1 MSAATK
7 AVTDKNFETEVLQS
21 AEPVLVD
28 FWAEWCRPCKMFSPI
43 IEEVSKE
50 TGIWLGKINV
60 DNEIIKPV
68 EYEVTSI
75 PTTILF
81 KDGKPVK
88 RIVGAKPKHIMMEEV
103 KEWI

>member
-1 MSAATK
+1 MI
-7 AVTDKNFETEVLQS
+7 VTDDNFDSVISSHKTVMI
-21 AEPVLVD
+21 D
-28 FWAEWCRPCKMFSPI
+28 FWAEWCRPCKIFSPI

-50 TGIWLGKINV
+50 TGIWLGKINID
-60 DNEIIKPV
+60 DNSFQPEKYQV
-68 EYEVTSI
+68 SSI

-88 RIVGAKPKHIMMEEV
+88 TIIGAKPKHIMMEEI

>member
-1 MSAATK
+1 MATEKVTAATFNDLVLK
-7 AVTDKNFETEVLQS
+7 SET
-21 AEPVLVD
+21 PVLVD

-43 IEEVSKE
+43 IEEVSQE

-60 DNEIIKPV
+60 DENTKKSV
-68 EYEVTSI
+68 EYSVNTI

-88 RIVGAKPKHIMMEEV
+88 TERAVIGI
-103 KEWI
+103 

>member
-1 MSAATK
+1 MI
-7 AVTDKNFETEVLQS
+7 VTDDNFETMINSHRLIMI
-21 AEPVLVD
+21 D

-43 IEEVSKE
+43 IEEVSQE

-60 DNEIIKPV
+60 DDNTKKPF
-68 EYEVTSI
+68 EYSVSTI

-88 RIVGAKPKHIMMEEV
+88 TIIGAKPKHIMMEEI

>member
-1 MSAATK
+1 MI
-7 AVTDKNFETEVLQS
+7 VTDDNFDSVISSHKTVMI
-21 AEPVLVD
+21 D
-28 FWAEWCRPCKMFSPI
+28 FWAEWCRPCKIFSPI

-50 TGIWLGKINV
+50 TGIWLGKINID
-60 DNEIIKPV
+60 DNIVQPEKYQV
-68 EYEVTSI
+68 SSI

-88 RIVGAKPKHIMMEEV
+88 TIIGAKPKHIMMEEI

>member
-1 MSAATK
+1 MI
-7 AVTDKNFETEVLQS
+7 VTDDNFDS
-21 AEPVLVD
+21 IIKSHKLVMID

-50 TGIWLGKINV
+50 TGIWLGKVNV
-60 DNEIIKPV
+60 DNDFAKQA
-68 EYEVTSI
+68 EYQVTSI

-88 RIVGAKPKHIMMEEV
+88 RIIGAKPKHVVMKEIE
-103 KEWI
+103 EWI

>member
-1 MSAATK
+1 MI
-7 AVTDKNFETEVLQS
+7 VTDDNFDSVISSHKTVMI
-21 AEPVLVD
+21 D
-28 FWAEWCRPCKMFSPI
+28 FWAEWCRPCKIFSPI

-50 TGIWLGKINV
+50 TGIWLGKINI
-60 DNEIIKPV
+60 DNNSVQPEKYQV
-68 EYEVTSI
+68 SSI

-88 RIVGAKPKHIMMEEV
+88 TIIGAKPKHIMMEEI

>member
-1 MSAATK
+1 MI
-7 AVTDKNFETEVLQS
+7 VTDDNFDDVINSHKTIMI
-21 AEPVLVD
+21 D
-28 FWAEWCRPCKMFSPI
+28 FWAEWCRPCQIFSPV
-43 IEEVSKE
+43 IEEVSQE

-60 DNEIIKPV
+60 DDNSKKPF
-68 EYEVTSI
+68 EYSVSTI

-88 RIVGAKPKHIMMEEV
+88 RIIGAKPKHIILEEV

>member
-1 MSAATK
+1 MI
-7 AVTDKNFETEVLQS
+7 VTDDNFEAMINSHRLIMI
-21 AEPVLVD
+21 D

-43 IEEVSKE
+43 IEEVSQE

-60 DNEIIKPV
+60 DDNTKKPF
-68 EYEVTSI
+68 EYSVSTI

-81 KDGKPVK
+81 KDGKPIK
-88 RIVGAKPKHIMMEEV
+88 TIIGAKPKHIMMEEI

>member
-1 MSAATK
+1 MI
-7 AVTDKNFETEVLQS
+7 VTDNNFEDVLAS
-21 AEPVLVD
+21 HKLVMID
-28 FWAEWCRPCKMFSPI
+28 FWAEWCRPCKIFSPI

-50 TGIWLGKINV
+50 TGVWLGKINI
-60 DNEIIKPV
+60 DENEIQPNKYQV
-68 EYEVTSI
+68 SSI

-88 RIVGAKPKHIMMEEV
+88 TIIGAKPKHVMMEEI

>member
-1 MSAATK
+1 MI
-7 AVTDKNFETEVLQS
+7 VTDDNFDNIINTHKLIMI
-21 AEPVLVD
+21 D

-50 TGIWLGKINV
+50 TGMWLGKINV
-60 DNEIIKPV
+60 DDSTIKPA

-81 KDGKPVK
+81 KDGVPVK
-88 RIVGAKPKHIMMEEV
+88 RIIGAKPKHIMMEEIQ
-103 KEWI
+103 EWI